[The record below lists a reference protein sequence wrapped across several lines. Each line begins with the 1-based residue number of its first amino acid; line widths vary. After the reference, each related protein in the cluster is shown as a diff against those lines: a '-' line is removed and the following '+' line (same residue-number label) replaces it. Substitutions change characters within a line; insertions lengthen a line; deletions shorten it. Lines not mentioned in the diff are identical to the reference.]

1 MENVNITHHPD
12 DLTIKQQIDNLY
24 QKLAES
30 AMTFV
35 YKPDEIEKIRQNIF
49 ELQNKCLHEYVDG
62 KCIYCRR
69 VQGNVDEKKRY
80 L

>member
-1 MENVNITHHPD
+1 MENANITHHPD

-35 YKPDEIEKIRQNIF
+35 HKPGEIEKIRQNIF
-49 ELQNKCLHEYVDG
+49 ELQNKCFHEYIDG
-62 KCIYCRR
+62 KCIYCRKA
-69 VQGNVDEKKRY
+69 QGNADEEKRY